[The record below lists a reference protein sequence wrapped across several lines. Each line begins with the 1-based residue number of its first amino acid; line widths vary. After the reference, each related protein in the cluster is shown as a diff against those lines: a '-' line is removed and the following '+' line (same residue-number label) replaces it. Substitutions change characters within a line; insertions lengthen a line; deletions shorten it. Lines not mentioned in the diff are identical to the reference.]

1 MGCISSKQARTNS
14 PSYHLPK
21 VKKSRSKN
29 QKFSRKNNNN
39 NASSRNLDSISL
51 QSKGGGGGV
60 AASTVGSTLA
70 KIKEEPEKEKDE
82 ESSSREI
89 VVDSKNSKSFKKEH
103 HRSERKSVFSI
114 KLGRLT
120 EAEHVAAG
128 WPAWLTAVAGEAV
141 EGWLPLRSDNF
152 ERLEKVNKLT
162 VYSPLYFFLKKIKN
176 WSVSN

>member
-29 QKFSRKNNNN
+29 PVFSRNNNNN

-51 QSKGGGGGV
+51 QSKGGGV
-60 AASTVGSTLA
+60 AASTVGSTLE
-70 KIKEEPEKEKDE
+70 KIKEEPEKEKEKDD

-89 VVDSKNSKSFKKEH
+89 VVDSKNSKLESKNSKPFKKEH
-103 HRSERKSVFSI
+103 HRSEKKSVFSI
-114 KLGRLT
+114 RFGRLT

-162 VYSPLYFFLKKIKN
+162 IYIPFFYFFKK
-176 WSVSN
+176 